1 MFSEWGSGLSGPASV
16 PFAILALFASGA
28 VQKAAYAVLAT
39 LLALFSAYRIWIKE
53 HLELEKEK
61 AKNQKPELHGEIDQV
76 FIGNVL
82 EADAQTPVGG
92 AVVLVVVKAWN
103 TVQMPEFS
111 VHKYALAVTIDTPSG
126 QSTFAGTQGEWT
138 VNMKVGDSFSLK
150 HMMRDRLRQMRYI
163 DPQQGAV
170 GFYVK
175 ELSPDTIGFK
185 SIVLNLI
192 DATNSEHPIT
202 VSEGKFI
209 HNVILSQRIQTP

>member
-1 MFSEWGSGLSGPASV
+1 MSCAIFTGLGVFAAFANKNNSWIVEAS
-16 PFAILALFASGA
+16 FAAALVCLVIACFLAWRDER
-28 VQKAAYAVLAT
+28 K
-39 LLALFSAYRIWIKE
+39 LLIAERGR
-53 HLELEKEK
+53 
-61 AKNQKPELHGEIDQV
+61 NQKPELHGEIDQV

-82 EADAQTPVGG
+82 EADAQTPVPG
-92 AVVLVVVKAWN
+92 AVILVVVKAWN
-103 TVQMPEFS
+103 IVQMPEFS
-111 VHKYALAVTIDTPSG
+111 VHKYALEVTIDTPSG
-126 QSTFAGTQGEWT
+126 LSTFVGTQGEWA

-192 DATNSEHPIT
+192 DATNSKHP
-202 VSEGKFI
+202 VALSEGKFV
-209 HNVILSQRIQTP
+209 HNVILSQRIQNL